1 MTTSAH
7 LVSDANAPVACL
19 NPVPLAVKID
29 SESRCRCRLVYERPT
44 DIVATFLP
52 DASR

>member
-19 NPVPLAVKID
+19 NPVRPAVKID
-29 SESRCRCRLVYERPT
+29 SESRCRLVYERPT

>member
-19 NPVPLAVKID
+19 NPVRHAVTID
-29 SESRCRCRLVYERPT
+29 SESLCRLVCEKPR
-44 DIVATFLP
+44 DVVATFLP